1 MEPFTVHTGIVA
13 PLARDDVDT
22 DQIVPKQFLKRVE
35 RSGYGR
41 YLFHDWRFGP
51 GGEPRAD
58 FVLNRP
64 DFGRASILVA
74 GANFGCGSSREHAAW
89 ALHDYGF
96 RAVIAPS
103 FADIFR
109 QNADQNGIATI
120 QVPDEVFRVLV
131 ARAEE
136 RAPYELTVDL
146 ESCRLTDGDGLDRTF
161 AIDPFRRT
169 CLLQGL
175 DHIERTLRH
184 EEAIAAYEARRE
196 EWGGL

>member
-13 PLARDDVDT
+13 PLGRADVDT

-51 GGEPRAD
+51 RGEPTAD

-64 DFGRASILVA
+64 ELATASILVA

-89 ALHDYGF
+89 ALRDYGF
-96 RAVIAPS
+96 RAVLAPG

-109 QNADQNGIATI
+109 QNADRNGIVT
-120 QVPDEVFRVLV
+120 V
-131 ARAEE
+131 ALAEE
-136 RAPYELTVDL
+136 TVGSLLARSEKQAPYELTVDL
-146 ESCRLTDGDGLDRTF
+146 ESCTLTADDGLRLTF
-161 AIDPFRRT
+161 SIDPFRRS

-175 DHIERTLRH
+175 DHIERTLMH
-184 EEAIAAYEARRE
+184 EEAIAAYEARRQ
-196 EWGGL
+196 GSPGP

>member
-1 MEPFTVHTGIVA
+1 MDPFTTHTGIVA
-13 PLARDDVDT
+13 PLGRADIDT

-41 YLFHDWRFGP
+41 YLFHDWRFDP
-51 GGEPRAD
+51 GGEPRQG

-64 DFGRASILVA
+64 DLESASILVA

-89 ALHDYGF
+89 ALRDYGF

-109 QNADQNGIATI
+109 QNADQNGIVTVELPEATVHSI
-120 QVPDEVFRVLV
+120 LG
-131 ARAEE
+131 RAEE
-136 RAPYELTVDL
+136 LAPYELTVDL
-146 ESCRLTDGDGLDRTF
+146 ESCLLRGSDGLDLDF
-161 AIDPFRRT
+161 SIDPFRRS

-175 DHIERTLRH
+175 DQIERTLRH
-184 EEAIAAYEARRE
+184 EEAIAAYEARHE
-196 EWGGL
+196 AMSGN